1 VIKTDYFFFPFFFS
15 LFFFFF
21 FLLSVICALKGY
33 CYASDTKLVSTGYGC
48 VKKVCELCPS
58 GTFSNDGVSCR
69 PCPYAT
75 SSIPG
80 AKACSSTIRFSAQ
93 GRFLTY
99 VPYGVSK
106 INVRLW
112 GGGGGGD
119 ANFFFNNVSYGGFSS
134 TLDPRGGGGG
144 GFSACNISVIPNS
157 FVHVIVGGGGIDTFS
172 SKDSTGGLSCSS
184 RFSELCLTLS

>member
-1 VIKTDYFFFPFFFS
+1 
-15 LFFFFF
+15 
-21 FLLSVICALKGY
+21 
-33 CYASDTKLVSTGYGC
+33 

-80 AKACSSTIRFSAQ
+80 AKTCSSTIRFGVQ
-93 GRFLTY
+93 GKFLTY

-112 GGGGGGD
+112 GAGGGGD
-119 ANFFFNNVSYGGFSS
+119 SNYFFNNVSYGGDSS
-134 TLDPRGGGGG
+134 TLDPRAGGGG

-157 FVHVIVGGGGIDTFS
+157 FVHVIVGGGGREIFGP
-172 SKDSTGGLSCSS
+172 KENTGGLSFSLISS
-184 RFSELCLTLS
+184 EQRRLTLAWQHSWIEFHCYDFFILGYGGGGSGRNVQGYKSGGRAAIDWS